1 MTRAQTIC
9 SLFLLQDGAIA
20 TKPISVVALM
30 HHASYSLPNWVV
42 TATNTNV
49 FKTDLILATSRHYMI
64 FDRKLMKMEVAVV
77 K

>member
-1 MTRAQTIC
+1 
-9 SLFLLQDGAIA
+9 
-20 TKPISVVALM
+20 M

-64 FDRKLMKMEVAVV
+64 FDRKLMKMEVVVV